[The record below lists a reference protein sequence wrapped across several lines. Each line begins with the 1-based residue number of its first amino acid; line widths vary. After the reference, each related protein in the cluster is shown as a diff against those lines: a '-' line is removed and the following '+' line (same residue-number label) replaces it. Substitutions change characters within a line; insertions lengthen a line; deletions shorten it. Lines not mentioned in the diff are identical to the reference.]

1 MKISNKVYDNL
12 VILVEISLPCAAAIM
27 VLFGDTFGIPFAN
40 TVGGFIAG
48 CAAIIG
54 VYLKQARKL
63 YADLKYDDDADEE
76 ARDDI
81 EVKAEEVTE

>member
-1 MKISNKVYDNL
+1 MMKISNKTYDNL

-40 TVGGFIAG
+40 TLGGFIAG

-54 VYLKQARKL
+54 VYLNKARKV
-63 YADLKYDDDADEE
+63 YVEKKYDDEADE
-76 ARDDI
+76 DI
-81 EVKAEEVTE
+81 DVGVDVK